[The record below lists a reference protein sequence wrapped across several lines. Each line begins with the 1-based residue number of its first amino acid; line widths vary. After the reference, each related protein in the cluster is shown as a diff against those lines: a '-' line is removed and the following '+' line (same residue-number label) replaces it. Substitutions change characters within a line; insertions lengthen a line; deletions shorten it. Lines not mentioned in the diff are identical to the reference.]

1 MYEYPRNAGPK
12 PIGLPGGEN
21 TAVRRSAPAIEAIP
35 LIKRR
40 LAEIEDAPSD
50 SVASG
55 RRAALWRAQ
64 SQAARLDRTIADLRR
79 YCLESLRPRRFIDE
93 GDSEYLRGY
102 REGFQLVLRE
112 IRKLESE

>member
-1 MYEYPRNAGPK
+1 MG
-12 PIGLPGGEN
+12 
-21 TAVRRSAPAIEAIP
+21 VRRTTPAIEAIP
-35 LIKRR
+35 LIKQQ
-40 LAEIEDAPSD
+40 LAEIEDSPSD

-64 SQAARLDRTIADLRR
+64 SEAARLDRTIADLRR

-93 GDSEYLRGY
+93 GDSDYLRGY

-112 IRKLESE
+112 VRQLESE

>member
-1 MYEYPRNAGPK
+1 MG
-12 PIGLPGGEN
+12 
-21 TAVRRSAPAIEAIP
+21 VRSSAPAIEAIP
-35 LIKRR
+35 LIKQQ
-40 LAEIEDAPSD
+40 LAEIEDSPSD

-64 SQAARLDRTIADLRR
+64 SEAARLDRTIADLRR

-93 GDSEYLRGY
+93 GDSDYLRGY

-112 IRKLESE
+112 VRQLESE

>member
-1 MYEYPRNAGPK
+1 M
-12 PIGLPGGEN
+12 
-21 TAVRRSAPAIEAIP
+21 RRGTPSIEAVP
-35 LIKRR
+35 LIRQR
-40 LAEIEDAPSD
+40 LAELEDSRSD

-64 SQAARLDRTIADLRR
+64 SQAARVDRTIEDVRR

-93 GDSEYLRGY
+93 SDSEYLRGY

-112 IRKLESE
+112 LRRFESG

>member
-1 MYEYPRNAGPK
+1 
-12 PIGLPGGEN
+12 
-21 TAVRRSAPAIEAIP
+21 VRSTTPAIEAIP
-35 LIKRR
+35 LIKQQ
-40 LAEIEDAPSD
+40 LAEIEDSPSD

-64 SQAARLDRTIADLRR
+64 SEAARLDRTIADLRR

-93 GDSEYLRGY
+93 GDSDYLRGY

-112 IRKLESE
+112 VRQLESE